1 MKAAFKEVAPWEFF
15 PWRLFSLSSKES
27 ASTSY
32 NKISHDEAEE
42 SALIAIPLLVCPAR
56 KAFSPFMRRAFFF
69 FSFLFPLSSLFLRSS
84 FSVTVEKKGCSRA
97 FREIQKNS
105 RSVLFSLREGL
116 FGKEE
121 RVRFFGSSFL
131 RQDASF
137 SSSHAYLHAG

>member
-1 MKAAFKEVAPWEFF
+1 MKAALKEVAPWVLF

-69 FSFLFPLSSLFLRSS
+69 SFFFPLSSLFLRSS

-116 FGKEE
+116 FGKEG

-131 RQDASF
+131 RQGVPF